1 MQSRDLKVLSRIE
14 KTAKSLGS
22 VIQTRIEIKSIERL
36 VSRGLIQV
44 AGVTPSDASHVLKKM
59 TAWDAAAAEKAILL
73 FGRRRKGSGD
83 LLGETAE
90 GLSKMIINQLQR
102 QTASFLLESAFHEE
116 EKFDY
121 RAEELANN
129 IIMVQGLSTN
139 KNIVKIDT
147 GLNLPVV
154 GLGASASSYYPA
166 VGDLLKCDMILP
178 QHSDVANAIG
188 AVVGRITRRVQGS
201 ITAPSEGQFRAHFPD
216 GPKDFLNEEQ
226 ALDCLESFLVEKA
239 IDQARDSGAADIV
252 TKVSRD
258 VKKAKTEAREIFVEA
273 ILTVEASGR
282 PRISH

>member
-1 MQSRDLKVLSRIE
+1 
-14 KTAKSLGS
+14 
-22 VIQTRIEIKSIERL
+22 
-36 VSRGLIQV
+36 
-44 AGVTPSDASHVLKKM
+44 
-59 TAWDAAAAEKAILL
+59 
-73 FGRRRKGSGD
+73 
-83 LLGETAE
+83 
-90 GLSKMIINQLQR
+90 MIINQLQR

-121 RAEELANN
+121 PAEELANN
-129 IIMVQGLSTN
+129 IIMVQGLKTH

-239 IDQARDSGAADIV
+239 IDQARYSGAVISLR
-252 TKVSRD
+252 KYHGIL
-258 VKKAKTEAREIFVEA
+258 KKQKLRLARCSWKQF
-273 ILTVEASGR
+273 
-282 PRISH
+282 